1 MRSTVQLSFVSPTGY
16 TASTC
21 GYCTAP
27 GSGKRSSDKSSRS
40 YGFWAHH
47 LSPHHYQSLIDRGWR
62 RSGSYVYKPDLLRTC
77 CAQIPIRLDVR
88 DFRPKK
94 SHRRALINV
103 LFQVRQTKPK
113 PAKWKGRW
121 SRDRAWN
128 VEQRWDEIVPPETS
142 RTQASSSSSSS
153 TWADRVA
160 GPITSRLQ
168 VSLALAATS
177 DEKYQ
182 LFRKYQASVHGESD
196 QDISSE
202 QGFRRFLVDTSLTLT
217 WPSSGDTLSPT
228 EELQWRA
235 KSFDAANLPDE
246 LPYGCY
252 HQEYRL
258 DDKLIAVGVLDILP
272 ECVSSVYV
280 FYDPEYK
287 EWQLGKVSALQE
299 IALTR
304 RLGRS
309 TAMSAIT
316 RYYMGFYIHT
326 CQKMKYKAEYRPS
339 QVLDC
344 HSNTWRNLAEVTP
357 HLDAKRHY
365 GWTEGEQSLRD
376 QAERAHSAANS
387 GMEEDDEEGDMR
399 VPTKPKPPPGM
410 LDATAMLSALD
421 HMLKG
426 SSDMIEPSAGVHLL
440 QYARVL
446 EAEKQA
452 EGVKSLF
459 RSNILREFLQSRPPE
474 GGDDDDGS
482 ELVQVVECVAAL
494 ASAELVAEMIF
505 FV

>member
-21 GYCTAP
+21 GYCTVP

-77 CAQIPIRLDVR
+77 CAQIPIRLDAR

-94 SHRRALINV
+94 SHRRALTNV

-121 SRDRAWN
+121 SRDRAWD
-128 VEQRWDEIVPPETS
+128 VEQRWDEIVPPDPS
-142 RTQASSSSSSS
+142 RGHDSSSLSSS
-153 TWADRVA
+153 WADRVA
-160 GPITSRLQ
+160 GPITNRLQ

-202 QGFRRFLVDTSLTLT
+202 QGFRRFLVETSLTLT
-217 WPSSGDTLSPT
+217 WPSSGDPLSPT
-228 EELQWRA
+228 QELQWRS
-235 KSFDAANLPDE
+235 KSLDPTNLPNE

-258 DDKLIAVGVLDILP
+258 GDKLIAVGVLDILP

-280 FYDPEYK
+280 VYDPEYK

-299 IALTR
+299 ISLTQ
-304 RLGRS
+304 RLARS
-309 TAMSAIT
+309 TAMSSVT

-357 HLDAKRHY
+357 DLDAERHY
-365 GWTEGEQSLRD
+365 SWTEGEHSLRD
-376 QAERAHSAANS
+376 QAERARPASNS
-387 GMEEDDEEGDMR
+387 GMEEDDEGADMR

-410 LDATAMLSALD
+410 LDATAMLSALE
-421 HMLKG
+421 HVLKG
-426 SSDMIEPSAGVHLL
+426 SSDAIEPSAGVHLL

-452 EGVKSLF
+452 EGVKSLL
-459 RSNILREFLQSRPPE
+459 RSNILREFLRRGPPK
-474 GGDDDDGS
+474 GGDDGDGS
-482 ELVQVVECVAAL
+482 EVVQVVECVAAM